1 MKPDNSVSR
10 DTIIRCLGTVMSY
23 AGIDYKTFIYMSA
36 DLRKGSLRH
45 SMMTSS
51 IRSLKLRH
59 RFLCPSHV
67 NKDKK

>member
-1 MKPDNSVSR
+1 
-10 DTIIRCLGTVMSY
+10 MSY
-23 AGIDYKTFIYMSA
+23 AGIDHKTFIYMSV

-59 RFLCPSHV
+59 HFLCPSHV